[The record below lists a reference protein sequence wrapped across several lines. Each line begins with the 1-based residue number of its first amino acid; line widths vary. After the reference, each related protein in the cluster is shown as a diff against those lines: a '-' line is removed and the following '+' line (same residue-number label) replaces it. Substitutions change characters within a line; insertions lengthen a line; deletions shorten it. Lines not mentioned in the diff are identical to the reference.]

1 MLKKCLAV
9 SAISILAL
17 NVSAQ
22 PDFDELVVFGDSLL
36 DTGNFGRNGDGNS
49 LRATNLLLGGTEQEY
64 APIAPQ
70 FLADYLGLDL
80 APAVEGGTNYAVGGN
95 KTLNVLGTIVDP
107 ALAGVPVDPSFV
119 AGVVV
124 PPQET
129 ILGVPPFAPA
139 TASASPYLTSTF
151 GVVGPNSLVLIDG
164 GGNDIAAITVGIAP
178 FDAAAATAA
187 VTNSAQVLVTG
198 IGALDAAGAN
208 YIILANAPDLGN
220 IALGRAAELSSPG
233 AAAGFTAI
241 STGYNGAL
249 STFLTLGVPDA
260 NIIPFDIEGAV
271 DYVLNNAGDFGIANG
286 SIDLGG
292 GLLFDEQYM
301 CYDGSS
307 GQCVEHPVYGIS
319 QATADPRRLF
329 FNDALHPTEIAS
341 EIVGAYLVDII
352 AAPGKVGLLPE
363 LSLSAGREQADAVA
377 NQLRQSRWQAAKP
390 GLFVTGNFVEG
401 EYGDRAATE
410 LESQSLTVGRTFV
423 ASESLIYGL
432 AFTASNQELDTNGID
447 IEADT
452 WGLTGMLGFRRGN
465 AFIDATLGLSVL
477 TYDGI
482 KRDIDLGVQSLTA
495 EGDTEGHAWTVS
507 ILGGIDVLGSESWH
521 LAPVIGVTVI
531 NSTVDDYTESGGEFS
546 NYAWGEQRRESLQ
559 WKYGL
564 VGSGQLTDSLTVY
577 GEVLG
582 AREQEDNPQ
591 DISVRNTSL
600 DFQSYRLPSFEADGS
615 VIIETKLGAAMSI
628 SNGARVDVNFS
639 HSTRDDDYQQLLVS
653 YSHPL

>member
-9 SAISILAL
+9 SAISIMAL

-22 PDFDELVVFGDSLL
+22 PEFSQLVVFGDSLL
-36 DTGNFGRNGDGNS
+36 DTGNFGPNGDGNNI
-49 LRATNLLLGGTEQEY
+49 RFTNLLLDSAEEEY

-70 FLADYLGLDL
+70 FLADYLQLDL
-80 APAVEGGTNYAVGGN
+80 APATQGGTNYAVGGN

-107 ALAGVPVDPSFV
+107 ALAGLSLDPSFV

-129 ILGVPPFAPA
+129 IVGVPPFPAA
-139 TASASPYLTSTF
+139 TAAAPPFLTSTL
-151 GVVGPNSLVLIDG
+151 GVVDPDSLILIDG
-164 GGNDIAAITVGIAP
+164 GGNDIAAITIAIAP
-178 FDAAAATAA
+178 VDPDAATAE
-187 VTNSAQVLVTG
+187 VVNSAQTLVAG
-198 IGALDAAGAN
+198 IGALEAAGAN

-220 IALGRAAELSSPG
+220 IALGRAAELASPG
-233 AAAGFTAI
+233 ASAGFTAV
-241 STGYNGAL
+241 SSGYNTAL
-249 STFLTLGVPDA
+249 SSFLTLGVPDA
-260 NIIPFDIEGAV
+260 NVIPFDIAGVV
-271 DYVLNNAGDFGIANG
+271 DYVLVNPGDFGLVDG

-292 GLLFDEQYM
+292 GLLFDEQFM

-319 QATADPRRLF
+319 QSTADPRRLF

-363 LSLSAGREQADAVA
+363 LSLAAGRDQAEAVA
-377 NQLRQSRWQAAKP
+377 NQLRHSRWQPAKP

-423 ASESLIYGL
+423 ATETLVYGV
-432 AFTASNQELDTNGID
+432 AFTASNQELDTSGID
-447 IEADT
+447 IEADS
-452 WGLTGMLGFRRGN
+452 WGLSAMLGYRKDSIFV
-465 AFIDATLGLSVL
+465 DATLGLSVL
-477 TYDGI
+477 SYDGI
-482 KRDIDLGVQSLTA
+482 KRDIDLGVQTLTA
-495 EGDTEGHAWTVS
+495 EGDTEGHAWTAN
-507 ILGGIDVLGSESWH
+507 ILAGIDVLGSDSWH
-521 LAPVIGVTVI
+521 LAPVVGVAVI

-564 VGSGQLTDSLTVY
+564 VGSGQLTEAVTVY
-577 GEVLG
+577 GELLG
-582 AREQEDNPQ
+582 AREQHDNAES
-591 DISVRNTSL
+591 ISVRNTSL
-600 DFQSYRLPSFEADGS
+600 DFQSYSLPSFEADGGTI
-615 VIIETKLGAAMSI
+615 VEVKLGAAI
-628 SNGARVDVNFS
+628 NIENGARVDINFS
-639 HSTRDDDYQQLLVS
+639 QSSRDDDYQQLLVS

>member
-9 SAISILAL
+9 SAISIMAL

-22 PDFDELVVFGDSLL
+22 PEFSQLVVFGDSLL
-36 DTGNFGRNGDGNS
+36 DTGNFGPNGDGNS
-49 LRATNLLLGGTEQEY
+49 IRFTNLLLDSAEAEY

-70 FLADYLGLDL
+70 FLADYLDLDL
-80 APAVEGGTNYAVGGN
+80 SPAVEGGTNYAVGGN
-95 KTLNVLGTIVDP
+95 KTLNILGTIVDP
-107 ALAGVPVDPSFV
+107 ARAGVSVDPSFV
-119 AGVVV
+119 AGVVL

-129 ILGVPPFAPA
+129 IVGVPPFAAA
-139 TASASPYLTSTF
+139 TAAAPPFLSSTF
-151 GVVGPNSLVLIDG
+151 GVVDPGSLILIDG
-164 GGNDIAAITVGIAP
+164 GGNDIAAITVAIAP
-178 FDAAAATAA
+178 VDQAAAVAEVA
-187 VTNSAQVLVTG
+187 NSAQTLVTG

-220 IALGRAAELSSPG
+220 IALGRAAELASPG
-233 AAAGFTAI
+233 ASAGFSAI
-241 STGYNGAL
+241 SSGYNTAL
-249 STFLTLGVPDA
+249 TTFLTLGIPDA
-260 NIIPFDIEGAV
+260 NVIPFDIAGVV
-271 DYVLNNAGDFGIANG
+271 DYVLGNPGDFGLADG

-292 GLLFDEQYM
+292 GLLFDEQFM

-307 GQCVEHPVYGIS
+307 GQCIEHPVYGVS

-341 EIVGAYLVDII
+341 EVVGAYLVDII

-363 LSLSAGREQADAVA
+363 LSLSAGRDQAEAVA
-377 NQLRQSRWQAAKP
+377 NQLRHSRFQPATP

-423 ASESLIYGL
+423 ASESLVYGV

-447 IEADT
+447 IEADS
-452 WGLTGMLGFRRGN
+452 WGLTAMLGFRKGN

-482 KRDIDLGVQSLTA
+482 KREIDLGVETLVA
-495 EGDTEGHAWTVS
+495 EGDTEGHAWTAN
-507 ILGGIDVLGSESWH
+507 ILGGIDVLDSDSWH

-564 VGSGQLTDSLTVY
+564 VGSGQLTETLTVY

-582 AREQEDNPQ
+582 AREQKDNPE

-600 DFQSYRLPSFEADGS
+600 NFQSYRLPSFEANGS
-615 VIIETKLGAAMSI
+615 VIIETKLGAALSI
-628 SNGARVDVNFS
+628 ANGARIDVNFS
-639 HSTRDDDYQQLLVS
+639 HSNRDDDYQQLLVS